1 MAINTTINIFIL
13 FIYSSCNQ
21 QKSNMAVAHLGDARD
36 LAVGQLRQDPALL
49 RDGHMEMED
58 VNRWCLMISKCVV
71 NVQYIYM
78 FIK

>member
-49 RDGHMEMED
+49 RWTYGDGGCQRLVSD
-58 VNRWCLMISKCVV
+58 D
-71 NVQYIYM
+71 
-78 FIK
+78 F